1 MRSTF
6 DNFDKGGMWD
16 MYVSNIDHPDAKLY
30 WEGLSTVNSPSGI
43 LKQGSHYKYEPCQP
57 NEFSSHIV
65 KAAFVSFSLP
75 LCSTKPLFFS
85 QGMSSSL
92 SFFLVILFNSFPLV
106 YFLLWILLCGLQRF
120 FLDALVFLAPLQ
132 LLLGIRHW
140 FDSFGGRV
148 RLIYLDVSTF
158 DLQNILFGFD
168 YSRVI
173 TCFASSAP

>member
-1 MRSTF
+1 MRCTF

-92 SFFLVILFNSFPLV
+92 SSFLVILFNSSCL
-106 YFLLWILLCGLQRF
+106 
-120 FLDALVFLAPLQ
+120 FLALDIIVWATTF
-132 LLLGIRHW
+132 LSWCFGVLGTFATSFRDSSLIW
-140 FDSFGGRV
+140 FLWGKSTLDLSRRF
-148 RLIYLDVSTF
+148 YLWSTKYIVWF
-158 DLQNILFGFD
+158 WLF
-168 YSRVI
+168 
-173 TCFASSAP
+173 